1 MIALQHFQ
9 NGKSSPELMDAFGI
23 EVKGRSTP
31 DLEEKPKIIKSN
43 NTAVRSDS
51 IIDLRRSSEPA
62 LTSSEEEGRRRR
74 GRGRRSRRKSSP
86 AEYDRRRRRSSEPE
100 IGGQAKEVAPP
111 KPTPQSRNDVSCRS
125 VRILSM
131 F

>member
-1 MIALQHFQ
+1 
-9 NGKSSPELMDAFGI
+9 MDAFGI

-31 DLEEKPKIIKSN
+31 DLQADKPKIIKSN

-51 IIDLRRSSEPA
+51 IIDLRDRGGRRSSEPA

-86 AEYDRRRRRSSEPE
+86 AEYDRRRRRRSSEPE
-100 IGGQAKEVAPP
+100 IGGQVKEVAPP
-111 KPTPQSRNDVSCRS
+111 KPTPQSRNDVSNRS
-125 VRILSM
+125 AQKSSLCNVL
-131 F
+131 